1 MVCVFVQLNQILGL
15 MDVVYDRIWLEFVWL
30 FTLFLEFVSYGCYG
44 LVCLSQIEYGIPG
57 CYGIAFGLYVVSD
70 SQLNHRDFG

>member
-1 MVCVFVQLNQILGL
+1 M
-15 MDVVYDRIWLEFVWL
+15 EFGCSL
-30 FTLFLEFVSYGCYG
+30 CSCLLLFLEFVFSGCYG
-44 LVCLSQIEYGIPG
+44 LVCLSRMEFGIPG